1 MTTPTFIII
10 IITDATIEV
19 GRDPIHLSYT
29 VIDSD
34 FISASA
40 IDECYSGRR
49 LGVGNPQ
56 SKTC

>member
-10 IITDATIEV
+10 ITDAIIEV
-19 GRDPIHLSYT
+19 GPDPIRLSYT